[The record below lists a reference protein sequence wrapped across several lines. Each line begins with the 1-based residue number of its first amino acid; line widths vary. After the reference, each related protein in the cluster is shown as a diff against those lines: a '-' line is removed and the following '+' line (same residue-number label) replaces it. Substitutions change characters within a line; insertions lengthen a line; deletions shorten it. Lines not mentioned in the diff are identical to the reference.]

1 MYTWKK
7 SPTETATLRECFPTR
22 VLLGTIRD
30 PLVPLPDCSQK
41 DITDDSSGAIF
52 ACLCNTDF
60 CNDAD
65 QVINKKSR
73 GKSRTSERPRSSAV
87 TRGRTCPRDF
97 DLVDGECYHM
107 STERVG
113 WIEAR
118 KKCEVKKSKLISFD
132 TDKKRKLMSEY
143 IGSNIGRRRQEFWT
157 SGNDIAREGVWHWA
171 EQPGSK
177 VSSFGWLESPF
188 ISLEENCLVWSV
200 GRGRDGWLGSSC
212 CNSIGYICE
221 LL

>member
-1 MYTWKK
+1 MYSWKK

-30 PLVPLPDCSQK
+30 PLVALPDCSQR
-41 DITDDSSGAIF
+41 DITDDGSGAIF

-60 CNDAD
+60 CNDAP
-65 QVINKKSR
+65 QAINKKT
-73 GKSRTSERPRSSAV
+73 GTVQVPEKPRSSPITLA
-87 TRGRTCPRDF
+87 RNCPPDF
-97 DLVDGECYHM
+97 ELVDGECYFV

-118 KKCEVKKSKLISFD
+118 KKCEVRKSQLISFQ
-132 TDKKRKLMSEY
+132 TDEKRKLLAEY
-143 IGSNIGRRRQEFWT
+143 VSSTLGRRRGEFWT
-157 SGNDIAREGVWHWA
+157 SGNDISREGVWHWA
-171 EQPGSK
+171 EQRNSP
-177 VSSFGWLESPF
+177 VSSSGWLESPY
-188 ISLEENCLVWSV
+188 ISLEENCLVWNV